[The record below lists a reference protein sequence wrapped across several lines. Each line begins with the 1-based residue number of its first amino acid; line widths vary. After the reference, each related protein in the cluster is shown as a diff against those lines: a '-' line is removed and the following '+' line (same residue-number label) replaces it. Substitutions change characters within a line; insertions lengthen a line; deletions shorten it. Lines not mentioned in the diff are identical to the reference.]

1 MTAQPTDTFLPTRQS
16 LLSRLRSWDNHESWT
31 EFFNSYGKL
40 IYTVAK
46 SAGLNDAEAQDVVQ
60 ETILSVAQE
69 MPGFRYDP
77 AKGSFKGWLK
87 LVTRRRI
94 ADYFRS
100 RRVEREKV
108 VSQGPGEPLEE
119 EQWSNELDDLW
130 EQQWQQTLIV
140 RALEKVRKQ
149 VSARQYQ
156 IFDLNVLKEAPASE
170 VAKILGVNLAQIY
183 LAKHRVSA
191 LLKKEMKALAAQT

>member
-108 VSQGPGEPLEE
+108 VSQGPGEALEE